1 MGGHA
6 GALLGG
12 DALRSHRV
20 VVAVDLGTHASGFAW
35 AVVDGRNESA
45 AGRFV
50 QQYTQWAGQPVP
62 YPKTLT
68 CLLLDQD
75 NDNEVV
81 EWGFEAEQRWQ
92 AMRSVGGNRFR
103 LVRGFKMAL
112 APDSGALQPSLAL
125 DDTRD
130 DAHELITAY
139 LRKIYCMA
147 VEHVGKSGFEEAD
160 IRWCLTVPAIWDDY
174 QKHVMRQA
182 AQAAGFPSAEGRL
195 MLALE
200 PEAAAHYAR
209 IAGVKVI
216 GDQDR
221 QAPSLLSAGSRFVV
235 ADCGGGTI
243 DLTAYRSEPDG
254 EMAQLAQVCGSGC
267 GSYYLNR
274 AFEELV
280 LVPRLG
286 GADEYARLSRQCPQ
300 ALEDLLDGWERAK
313 VTIGTDRVD
322 PVYLSLPVRLTRQ
335 MSHAAL
341 TALREVQIDGEDEAI
356 VVTAAEIKAIFE
368 KVVPQVL
375 ELLDQQ
381 LAEVR
386 NEVGRD
392 DGKEVVLLV
401 GGFSKSPYLQE
412 RIAAHLAGRAT
423 VVLAP
428 DPAAAVLIGA
438 VHFAYD
444 PQMRRRRTKYT
455 YAKAIAVP
463 FEHGRDKPE
472 DLVTSWEGE
481 QLCVNRLEVLVRAGD
496 SIRTSEVVYC
506 EGYPIHS
513 DQSEVSV
520 RLYRTRDREPR
531 YQYDKGCELI
541 GSITVSLASVMHLD
555 ISERGVRTE
564 LRFGETEIQATAAL
578 ISTGQAQAVTL
589 DFRQQ

>member
-274 AFEELV
+274 AFEE
-280 LVPRLG
+280 
-286 GADEYARLSRQCPQ
+286 
-300 ALEDLLDGWERAK
+300 
-313 VTIGTDRVD
+313 
-322 PVYLSLPVRLTRQ
+322 RLTRQ